1 MNTPARP
8 KWLEGKVAIITGAGR
23 GIGQASARQLAAHG
37 ARVVAA
43 DLDAGSLARTAAA
56 ISNFGGQVSTL
67 AGDVTSAEFP
77 QTLITRALEA
87 YGGLDILV
95 NNAGFT
101 WDGTLHKMSDAQWQA
116 MLEVHLT
123 APFRILRAA
132 APYLRETARRE
143 ISERGQARARKIVNL
158 SSTSGTRGNFGQ
170 ANYAA
175 AKAGVIGL
183 TRTLAREWGR
193 FNIQANCV
201 AFGLIETRL
210 TYEKESGEKIWRGE
224 SEITLGIPAPM
235 RQDAINLIPLGR
247 PGTPEEAAGAILF
260 FASPLSDYV
269 SGQCLEVTGGF

>member
-1 MNTPARP
+1 LEQIMPM
-8 KWLEGKVAIITGAGR
+8 WLEDKTAIVTGAGQ
-23 GIGQASARQLAAHG
+23 GIGRATAKLLAAQG

-43 DLDAGSLARTAAA
+43 DLDGKNLAQT
-56 ISNFGGQVSTL
+56 ISQIEEFGAKACAL
-67 AGDVTSAEFP
+67 EGDVTAAGFAGRLVEA
-77 QTLITRALEA
+77 ALEA
-87 YGGLDILV
+87 FGGLDILV

-101 WDGTLHKMSDAQWQA
+101 WDGTLHKMSDEQWQA

-132 APYLRETARRE
+132 APYLRDTAKRE
-143 ISERGQARARKIVNL
+143 IAERGRARARKIVNV

-170 ANYAA
+170 ANYAS

-193 FNIQANCV
+193 FNIQVNCV
-201 AFGLIETRL
+201 AFGLIDTRL
-210 TYEKESGEKIWRGE
+210 TRSKEDGKKIRRGE
-224 SEITLGIPAPM
+224 SEINLGIPAAM
-235 RQDAINLIPLGR
+235 REDSIRLIPLGR

-269 SGQCLEVTGGF
+269 SGQVLEVAGGL